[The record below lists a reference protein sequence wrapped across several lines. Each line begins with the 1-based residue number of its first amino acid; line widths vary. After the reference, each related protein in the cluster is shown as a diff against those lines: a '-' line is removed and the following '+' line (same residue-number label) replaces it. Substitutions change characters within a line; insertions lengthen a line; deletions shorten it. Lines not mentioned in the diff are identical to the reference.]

1 MLSLEPFDVPLWSDF
16 ERTMAELTAIGRKDL
31 AARLMEHQGEVR
43 EFERRMWRIIE
54 LYDAVLLELD
64 ASEWERMERLGEA
77 DQGSDE
83 SPQRSRGDGCDAPS
97 PAHSPLL
104 ETLGGVSDEMATDSA
119 GNG

>member
-54 LYDAVLLELD
+54 LYDAVVLELD

-83 SPQRSRGDGCDAPS
+83 SPQPSRGDGSHGLGPADQPPCEPS
-97 PAHSPLL
+97 PGLL
-104 ETLGGVSDEMATDSA
+104 EVTAADRAGGA
-119 GNG
+119 